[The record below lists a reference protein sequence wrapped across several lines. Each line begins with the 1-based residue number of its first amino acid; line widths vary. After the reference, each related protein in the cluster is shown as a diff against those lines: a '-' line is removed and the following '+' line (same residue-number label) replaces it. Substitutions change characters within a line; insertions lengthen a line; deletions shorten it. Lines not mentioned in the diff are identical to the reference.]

1 MMLTV
6 LIPPL
11 RTYLGGWENF
21 TPDEGRTWELIGD
34 FLLDP
39 VSVSVCRRQPSAREG
54 RQRSGALRERKVG
67 RLLPRA
73 SRRPAS

>member
-1 MMLTV
+1 MPFRPAQSIFMMFTV

-21 TPDEGRTWELIGD
+21 TPDEGRTWELIGG

-39 VSVSVCRRQPSAREG
+39 VSGGACKRGSG
-54 RQRSGALRERKVG
+54 RWGAGLE
-67 RLLPRA
+67 A
-73 SRRPAS
+73 